1 MILLNGPAMQMLPD
15 VARPA
20 HGRSGPA
27 VLDLPRSPR
36 RHGRHWNVFS
46 P

>member
-1 MILLNGPAMQMLPD
+1 MILLNGPATQMLPD

-27 VLDLPRSPR
+27 VLDLPDHRGGMASL
-36 RHGRHWNVFS
+36 
-46 P
+46 